1 MKLQWIALLAGVLL
15 SAPLAAQNTVQTAPQ
30 EVRTPL
36 YYLERQLKVW
46 KLDRIEPL
54 SQTIPSPFAKG
65 AWRASL
71 TRPFDTAPVE
81 GMPDP
86 LGKRK
91 MKNLAEF
98 ILIPKKAGNS
108 ADRVRPRLLW
118 KNNVNEVYSPI
129 AFLGEDRGYLWF
141 GKADILTLHWTR
153 KTLGLTRGEN
163 LAELFADAL
172 NREDE
177 NNFTRRSASIIL
189 QDYGDAAIPPIRR
202 AIGLALADH
211 EPIRLHLQAFKNIG
225 TPLAAKELVRSL
237 QSGNAEAYAALTD
250 VLAVP
255 PFLKEAR
262 EAYFVMAGRH
272 DIRPGAIEAAIQYK
286 WEKDFLQVLRKI
298 VRRPLSFREYMVVR
312 TTIDQFETGKKES
325 PELAAMEQI
334 KILLKAANGCVAD
347 IEISSAC
354 ALPGNLYEVWGDRG
368 ALTVPNEGKVLRLKY
383 LKPGFQ
389 LPEIHAEEGNY
400 PLFYGNQ
407 EHLELI
413 SEEIPVEAGRGHT
426 LQKGARKESGVGTQA
441 TGYYSQDTM
450 WLDVY
455 DAIRNGYYGP
465 HNPHPGVLPE
475 AFDNLTDKEIQDG
488 AIYLPIPETAF
499 NNNDLM
505 LQNIYWQSKM
515 R

>member
-211 EPIRLHLQAFKNIG
+211 EPIRLHLQALKNIG

-272 DIRPGAIEAAIQYK
+272 DILPGAIEAAIQYK

-334 KILLKAANGCVAD
+334 KILLMRSGDVAGTPRILSLSDKELEVKRKLEKEDRKRIQPFEDQLAKSKNPEMAVLAALSLYIMEWDTLRMRRAGN
-347 IEISSAC
+347 SAGT
-354 ALPGNLYEVWGDRG
+354 APVSRDY
-368 ALTVPNEGKVLRLKY
+368 LRRVK
-383 LKPGFQ
+383 
-389 LPEIHAEEGNY
+389 
-400 PLFYGNQ
+400 
-407 EHLELI
+407 
-413 SEEIPVEAGRGHT
+413 EAGLRILKRLDSDTVQRT
-426 LQKGARKESGVGTQA
+426 LTTLKNHVESEDESNMLSSLAARLSGRYGKGGER
-441 TGYYSQDTM
+441 
-450 WLDVY
+450 
-455 DAIRNGYYGP
+455 
-465 HNPHPGVLPE
+465 
-475 AFDNLTDKEIQDG
+475 
-488 AIYLPIPETAF
+488 
-499 NNNDLM
+499 
-505 LQNIYWQSKM
+505 
-515 R
+515 